1 MKITSA
7 EKNKKHKDRLSV
19 YVDGK
24 FSFTISEEDYISL
37 NLYEEQELTQEKID
51 YIKDTLNYR
60 DAKARAVKFL
70 SLKLR
75 TEKEVRD
82 KLRDEGYDDDCIE
95 KVVMELKAIGYINN
109 QLYAQKY
116 IFDRSK
122 LKPIS
127 KKLMKKELVFRGIP
141 EEVADE
147 VLLDWKVEDSSVAVN
162 LLKRKFGKYDLSDK
176 KVLKKAM
183 AFLMHRGFSGD
194 TIREALRDYNS
205 DSSEYV
211 SDPTDDDFSY

>member
-7 EKNKKHKDRLSV
+7 EKNKKYKDRLSV
-19 YVDGK
+19 FVDGK
-24 FSFTISEEDYISL
+24 FSFTISEEDYISM
-37 NLYEEQELTQEKID
+37 NLYEEQELTQETID

-60 DAKARAVKFL
+60 DAKSRAVRYL
-70 SLKLR
+70 SMKLR

-82 KLRDEGYDDDCIE
+82 KLNEEGYDDDCIE
-95 KVVMELKAIGYINN
+95 KAVNELKAIGYINN

-116 IFDRSK
+116 VFDRSK

-127 KKLMKKELVFRGIP
+127 KKLMKKELTFRGIP
-141 EEVADE
+141 EEIADE
-147 VLLDWKVEDSSVAVN
+147 VLEDWKVEDSAVAES

-183 AFLMHRGFSGD
+183 MFLMHRGFSGD
-194 TIREALRDYNS
+194 TIREALRDYAVDS
-205 DSSEYV
+205 YDSSDNDCRY
-211 SDPTDDDFSY
+211 

>member
-7 EKNKKHKDRLSV
+7 EKNKKYKDKLSI

-37 NLYEEQELTQEKID
+37 NLYEEQELTQETID
-51 YIKDTLNYR
+51 YIKNTLNYHE
-60 DAKARAVKFL
+60 AKSRAVRYL
-70 SLKLR
+70 SMKLR

-82 KLRDEGYDDDCIE
+82 KLSDEGYDDDCAD
-95 KVVMELKAIGYINN
+95 KVVNELKAIGYINN

-127 KKLMKKELVFRGIP
+127 KRLMKKELVFRGIS
-141 EEVADE
+141 EETADE
-147 VLLDWKVEDSSVAVN
+147 VLQDWKVEDSSVAES
-162 LLKRKFGKYDLSDK
+162 LLKRKFGKYDLNDK
-176 KVLKKAM
+176 KILKKAM
-183 AFLMHRGFSGD
+183 MFLTHRGFSSD
-194 TIREALRDYNS
+194 TIREALRDYTADAS
-205 DSSEYV
+205 DN
-211 SDPTDDDFSY
+211 DFTY

>member
-7 EKNKKHKDRLSV
+7 EINKKYKDRLSV

-24 FSFTISEEDYISL
+24 FAFTISEEDYLSL
-37 NLYEEQELTQEKID
+37 NLYEDRELTQETID

-60 DAKARAVKFL
+60 EAKSRAVKYL
-70 SLKLR
+70 SMKLR

-82 KLRDEGYDDDCIE
+82 KLSEEGYDEECTE
-95 KVVMELKAIGYINN
+95 KVVNELKAIGYINN

-127 KKLMKKELVFRGIP
+127 KKLMKKELIFRGIP
-141 EEVADE
+141 EETADE
-147 VLLDWKVEDSSVAVN
+147 VLQDWKVEDLAVAES
-162 LLKRKFGKYDLSDK
+162 LLKRKFGKYDLSDE
-176 KVLKKAM
+176 KVIKKAM
-183 AFLMHRGFSGD
+183 MFLMHRGFSAD
-194 TIREALRDYNS
+194 TIREALRDYSSISS
-205 DSSEYV
+205 DN
-211 SDPTDDDFSY
+211 DFSY